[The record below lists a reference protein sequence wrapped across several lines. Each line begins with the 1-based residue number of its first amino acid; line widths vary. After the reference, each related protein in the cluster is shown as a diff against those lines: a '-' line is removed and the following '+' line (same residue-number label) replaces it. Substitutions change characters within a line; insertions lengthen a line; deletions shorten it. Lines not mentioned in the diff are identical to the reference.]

1 MGNMIYIVMAIAVI
15 QGIVGMLAKAKE
27 KRQKAEREAG
37 LRAETKSSMARPG
50 VPPTVAQAP
59 LKPKAGI
66 DSEQVAEAMSML
78 LGGGTQ
84 LRSPQKPATSRRNPD
99 LEDLRRRRIEALR
112 RRQGAPNPAAPGPPP
127 PAAGPSTA
135 PPAAARSSGS
145 MKDQTPSRAPDS
157 SSQKTPAPQSGVR
170 PRAGSKSSASIH
182 NMPSVHKKPNPHLKS
197 DERRKSIISGRASTG
212 LALNTTLASRLRKD
226 LRDPR
231 RFRQAFILA
240 ELLQPPVSMRKP
252 DAGG

>member
-27 KRQKAEREAG
+27 KRQKAEREAN
-37 LRAETKSSMARPG
+37 LRAETKSSIARPG
-50 VPPTVAQAP
+50 APPTVAKAP

-66 DSEQVAEAMSML
+66 DSQQVAEAMSML

-112 RRQGAPNPAAPGPPP
+112 RRQGAPNPAAPGPSP
-127 PAAGPSTA
+127 PAAGPPTA
-135 PPAAARSSGS
+135 PPAAAQGSGS
-145 MKDQTPSRAPDS
+145 MEDPTLSRVPETS
-157 SSQKTPAPQSGVR
+157 SRKTPVSQSGVR
-170 PRAGSKSSASIH
+170 PRASSKPSASIH

-197 DERRKSIISGRASTG
+197 DERQKSIVSRRASTG

-226 LRDPR
+226 LRNPQ

-252 DAGG
+252 DSGH